1 MRAVGI
7 LPLNCCGSNN
17 CGYGTGF
24 ISYHFPLHTPRAPAT
39 QTTLIK
45 ELTHRSL
52 DGLSTSRH
60 VSCCLPARP
69 FFLSLHLF
77 FPCLQKSAE
86 KFLAQ
91 RAPSCSPRLKIRFLL
106 VCVVS
111 SYSPCVSP
119 SSCSHLAW
127 LVFCSCVCPRS
138 LEWRARVLALLR
150 SLVPSFLP
158 GMDALSKCWNKGM

>member
-1 MRAVGI
+1 MWPWHWLHL
-7 LPLNCCGSNN
+7 LPL
-17 CGYGTGF
+17 
-24 ISYHFPLHTPRAPAT
+24 PPPHTPCPSHTNYPYQRTNPSFFRWAF
-39 QTTLIK
+39 
-45 ELTHRSL
+45 
-52 DGLSTSRH
+52 H
-60 VSCCLPARP
+60 VLCCLPARP

-91 RAPSCSPRLKIRFLL
+91 RAPSCSPRLKICFLL

-138 LEWRARVLALLR
+138 LEWRAHVLALLR
-150 SLVPSFLP
+150 SLVPSFVP